1 MIPLT
6 SLRPEVP
13 HSSLCWGRNENK
25 NLIRMERVGSSKI
38 YGDEGDAGNPGP
50 VYGQKDQAPTQGY
63 KQPSKTNDKE
73 ETRYTGTANEPGQT
87 KHPGRQT
94 NKQRKHKEKK
104 GPRGK
109 GEGRGRTAHHRPK
122 EKRERQKRKRSTTS
136 GKRDNKPSKTEGG
149 VRHSQS

>member
-1 MIPLT
+1 LW
-6 SLRPEVP
+6 E
-13 HSSLCWGRNENK
+13 GR
-25 NLIRMERVGSSKI
+25 
-38 YGDEGDAGNPGP
+38 DDAGNPGP

-73 ETRYTGTANEPGQT
+73 ETRYTGTANKPGQT

-136 GKRDNKPSKTEGG
+136 GKRDNKPSKNEGG
-149 VRHSQS
+149 VRH